1 RSGAGASGRR
11 HHRRRARLSA
21 NRRERRFHRRLPS
34 RSRRQCAGAA
44 KRALRRRRCAEAAAR
59 DLGAAWRRAVSAN
72 AVPRLA
78 LWRTI
83 AASFAFT
90 FGDRSRFTRL
100 AWPWLAV
107 SVIVGFVTL
116 GTASGG
122 AAMALRVALYVAAFV
137 GFGLAWCRAILS
149 DEDRAWYAPPRLELR
164 ALRFL
169 CYALLIA
176 MAMVLPFC
184 ALFSLFAWKIV
195 PIMAQWGLQ
204 QTLGAALGVLAL
216 VLAIGWAFI
225 ARLLPALAAIAADV
239 EGDVLAQAWMLGRGQ
254 WPRLIAGPLLCA
266 APFELLQIIF
276 DAIPNAGSFAI

>member
-1 RSGAGASGRR
+1 
-11 HHRRRARLSA
+11 
-21 NRRERRFHRRLPS
+21 
-34 RSRRQCAGAA
+34 
-44 KRALRRRRCAEAAAR
+44 
-59 DLGAAWRRAVSAN
+59 VSAD

-116 GTASGG
+116 GTASGR
-122 AAMALRVALYVAAFV
+122 AAMALRVALYIAAFV

-276 DAIPNAGSFAI
+276 DAIPNAGSFAIVSFNLGAVTLYWHHAIGLALILEFAIYLVELAVVMAFIAFTYHQLATARPVDDPLLLTLVAK